1 MTLAGQPQYLTA
13 RENNVWLLGKDHWK
27 SDLGAG
33 GDFFTFGNF
42 FSHVRCLCN
51 IFFGVKSSTQLLFFA
66 GGSREFDCLILI

>member
-42 FSHVRCLCN
+42 FLTFAACAT
-51 IFFGVKSSTQLLFFA
+51 FFSGSSPLHSCYVISA
-66 GGSREFDCLILI
+66 ILRKLY